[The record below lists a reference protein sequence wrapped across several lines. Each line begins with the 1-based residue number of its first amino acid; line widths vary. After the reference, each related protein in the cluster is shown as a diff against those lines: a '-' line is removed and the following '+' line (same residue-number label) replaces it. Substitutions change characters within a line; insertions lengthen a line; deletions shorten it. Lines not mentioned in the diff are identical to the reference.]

1 MDKNPMTREE
11 VQEKCYCLLRP
22 VIRPKRAKALI
33 DAVWN
38 IERVGNVQALRPLL
52 RA

>member
-1 MDKNPMTREE
+1 MAE
-11 VQEKCYCLLRP
+11 CYGYGLLRP
-22 VIRPKRAKALI
+22 VLRPKRAKAPI

-38 IERVGNVQALRPLL
+38 IERVGNVQELRSLL